1 MLKKINID
9 KKIETLIKVL
19 CTISAGFLTFMISLR
34 YEHNYTL
41 AGVINSWLLVGVI
54 MYYKVSIKKIDMKK
68 LLFSIIPGLLVLNIA
83 ATRINADNLISY
95 YPKYFHV
102 RSFLMADL
110 FRVMSFPLVLF
121 ITYVFIDKIVPKIIE
136 FIKSLDKVEKTFLIV
151 SGIVGVVGTFILA
164 DKTTAFTFPVYQGKF
179 IKYDVIYT
187 LDCTVDVFQNIS
199 SFANDIRN
207 PLFGIMAIPFA
218 VVGLFIANLIPFGR
232 NGYSFITLM
241 SSIQVVVVALTLV
254 LLGRLLKLDKKNKVL
269 FYIFCFSTLPFI
281 LFSITIE
288 QYVISVFYLILF
300 IYVYYETKT
309 KKNFVYVASTGSI
322 LTSGLLFPLISKAK
336 SFKKWL
342 TDVFDCFLAFVTVTI
357 VGGQLPQVFEAVND
371 VTTLLGSFSGKITEE
386 VKLNRFT
393 HFIKELF
400 FAAPGQVKIP
410 KTFPSYISLDPINIS
425 IIGIAILLIC
435 IVSVFLNRKNNM
447 AIISGIWVL
456 FSIILLYVV
465 GWGAPE
471 NGYILYSYYFGWAY
485 LILYFLFFKKIFEKK
500 PKLFTGTIIATIVIM
515 LITNIPVMYKII
527 EFGIMYY
534 R

>member
-1 MLKKINID
+1 
-9 KKIETLIKVL
+9 
-19 CTISAGFLTFMISLR
+19 
-34 YEHNYTL
+34 
-41 AGVINSWLLVGVI
+41 
-54 MYYKVSIKKIDMKK
+54 
-68 LLFSIIPGLLVLNIA
+68 
-83 ATRINADNLISY
+83 
-95 YPKYFHV
+95 
-102 RSFLMADL
+102 
-110 FRVMSFPLVLF
+110 
-121 ITYVFIDKIVPKIIE
+121 
-136 FIKSLDKVEKTFLIV
+136 
-151 SGIVGVVGTFILA
+151 
-164 DKTTAFTFPVYQGKF
+164 
-179 IKYDVIYT
+179 
-187 LDCTVDVFQNIS
+187 
-199 SFANDIRN
+199 
-207 PLFGIMAIPFA
+207 MAIPFA